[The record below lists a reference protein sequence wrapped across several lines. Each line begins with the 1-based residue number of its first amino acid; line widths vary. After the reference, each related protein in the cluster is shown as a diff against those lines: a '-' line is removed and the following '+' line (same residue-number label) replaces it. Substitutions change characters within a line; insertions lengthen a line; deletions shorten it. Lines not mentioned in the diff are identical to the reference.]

1 MANICITGVC
11 NRACPYCFAGFNV
24 DGASKE
30 LAYMSWEIYLRALE
44 YALRSGMDHVR
55 LLGGEPTIHPQFPR
69 MLAEALNRN
78 LAVRVFSNGLMPEPA
93 LAALEEAPAERI
105 VVLLNVNLLPGTLQP
120 DIQSQRRVLERLSSR
135 VTVGLNV
142 SEPSHSQPY
151 PLLELIRRYGLAP
164 TIRVGIAHPR
174 LGGTNAALHPRYYP
188 VVGRNLAKF
197 MEAAKN
203 EGISVGLDCGFVPCM
218 FPEDVQELL
227 RDQQF
232 GSTACHPI
240 LDILPSGDVIA
251 CYPLEKVHRVP
262 LGETSSAQEVGE
274 LFRKKLGPLRTALLL
289 AECSECAAW
298 RRQACLGGCLAASLR
313 RMRGNVP
320 GQLARRVPE
329 APAIMRSV

>member
-1 MANICITGVC
+1 LNI
-11 NRACPYCFAGFNV
+11 
-24 DGASKE
+24 S
-30 LAYMSWEIYLRALE
+30 
-44 YALRSGMDHVR
+44 
-55 LLGGEPTIHPQFPR
+55 
-69 MLAEALNRN
+69 
-78 LAVRVFSNGLMPEPA
+78 
-93 LAALEEAPAERI
+93 
-105 VVLLNVNLLPGTLQP
+105 QP
-120 DIQSQRRVLERLSSR
+120 SY
-135 VTVGLNV
+135 
-142 SEPSHSQPY
+142 SQPY
-151 PLLELIRRYGLAP
+151 PLLGLIRRYGLAP

-197 MEAAKN
+197 MAAAKN

-262 LGETSSAQEVGE
+262 LGETSGAQEMCE
-274 LFRKKLGPLRTALLL
+274 LFRRKLGPLRTALLL
-289 AECSECAAW
+289 AECSGCAAW
-298 RRQACLGGCLAASLR
+298 REHACQGGCLAASLR

-320 GQLARRVPE
+320 GQLARVLRE
-329 APAIMRSV
+329 APVILRSA